1 MKMAKASEKD
11 MEAAAVIMGILTDL
25 DSGYF
30 PRLPDPD
37 AEPDE
42 NEPTFFDEDDEEHL
56 RILHD
61 RLKAALDLAPGCLGR
76 VIGGFHTLM
85 HNDIVDPDEDCLALH
100 PRIVA
105 ALATAEE
112 AKPVP
117 EEQNSLRDAINKIH
131 ELCVMQH
138 SVVLRK
144 IHEICDKALEPYTE
158 EKKPV
163 PEDQRSGAE
172 KLADDLAGVEYQS
185 AQTDLPSELWQVGD
199 IVSRDGNDEQEILDF
214 AGERDFISVKCVKEP
229 PVSEGL
235 SEPWCR
241 LGDLETNLT
250 RRYSFVRPGLRA
262 VTSTLEVRED
272 KDQPLQCGVEDDRLV
287 ISIGVDTLA
296 FADKERTGL
305 NINDPTGFA
314 GDVVRMLTHEDETGW
329 TLLSGLLDTA
339 SQAVADDGSEFIDFK

>member
-11 MEAAAVIMGILTDL
+11 MEAAAVIAGILTDL

-42 NEPTFFDEDDEEHL
+42 NEPTFFDEDDEEHQ

-117 EEQNSLRDAINKIH
+117 EDQQEKRVYEALTIQALHIRNEVFRGAGMGRKEFD
-131 ELCVMQH
+131 
-138 SVVLRK
+138 SVYLGGIGTFER
-144 IHEICDKALEPYTE
+144 
-158 EKKPV
+158 
-163 PEDQRSGAE
+163 
-172 KLADDLAGVEYQS
+172 DLAAREG
-185 AQTDLPSELWQVGD
+185 
-199 IVSRDGNDEQEILDF
+199 IEI
-214 AGERDFISVKCVKEP
+214 KP
-229 PVSEGL
+229 
-235 SEPWCR
+235 
-241 LGDLETNLT
+241 
-250 RRYSFVRPGLRA
+250 
-262 VTSTLEVRED
+262 
-272 KDQPLQCGVEDDRLV
+272 
-287 ISIGVDTLA
+287 
-296 FADKERTGL
+296 
-305 NINDPTGFA
+305 
-314 GDVVRMLTHEDETGW
+314 
-329 TLLSGLLDTA
+329 
-339 SQAVADDGSEFIDFK
+339 